1 MKKIMSIAF
10 LLGVCF
16 LSNAQ
21 ANKND
26 VKTFLELNG
35 NFDGYKELIEQFS
48 DQLSDSKRESF
59 KKDTKIFIEQI
70 AKADIDRYAAVFS
83 QDEILKLIEFYRSP
97 LGRKLVEKN
106 KELMRV
112 SASEIQ
118 NNYKE
123 LQGIVMKYMM

>member
-35 NFDGYKELIEQFS
+35 NFDGYQELIEQFS

-59 KKDTKIFIEQI
+59 KKDTNIFIEQI